1 MDRDLCILSY
11 LVGGKVDFGN
21 LRLFCND
28 QELSRSM
35 LEQTSWNLVPS
46 NEKYRNAVVKKS
58 VEKALLKSQCAE
70 DFGAIAEKFDEE

>member
-1 MDRDLCILSY
+1 MGRE
-11 LVGGKVDFGN
+11 VDFGN

-35 LEQTSWNLVPS
+35 LEQTSWNLEPL
-46 NEKYRNAVVKKS
+46 NEKYRNAVVKES
-58 VEKALLKSQCAE
+58 IEKALIKNKCAE